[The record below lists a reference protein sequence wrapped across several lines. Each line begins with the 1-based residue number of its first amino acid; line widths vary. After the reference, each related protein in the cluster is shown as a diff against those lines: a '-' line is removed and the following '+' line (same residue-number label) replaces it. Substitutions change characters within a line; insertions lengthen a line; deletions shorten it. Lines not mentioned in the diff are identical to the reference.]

1 MAEWPSLLPALVAIG
16 FVLWKREVTVALV
29 LAIFISE
36 VLLALYG
43 GETAAWLLPFSGFI
57 ASIERVA
64 AVFTDGGNA
73 RLLLFCVLI
82 GAPLA
87 LMSASGGV
95 NATVRLLINSGV
107 ATNARRTGLMTFVT
121 GVVIFIESNL
131 SVLTAG
137 ILSRGLFDRFKMS
150 RERLAFI
157 IDSTSA
163 PVCILILLNG
173 WGAFV
178 LGILAPYDLPA
189 TAVSILI
196 ATIPLNFYALCTL
209 LVVFYTVW
217 TGKVYGP
224 LASLEQSREGATP
237 AEPAA
242 QTETIEAEIQAENQ
256 QKVSGRARDMLVPL
270 SVLVLAML
278 FFMAWTG
285 KGDLFAGSGSKSVLY
300 ATILSLLVLFIMLL
314 GRPRVANGENND
326 NESGSHQEGNNQD
339 GNQKYNFKN
348 LVEVSFKGIGEI
360 LPLVAILL
368 LSIALGASVKQ
379 LGTGIFIS
387 GLVADYLPLF
397 LVPAMV
403 FIAGAF
409 AAFTTGTSWGTF
421 ALMVPIGMPIALNLD
436 LPPSLLLAAVLGG
449 GVFGDHCSPVS
460 DTTAVSSMAAGC
472 DILDHVRTQLPY
484 AFFCGVLTII
494 GYVIAGLLVV

>member
-1 MAEWPSLLPALVAIG
+1 MPEWLSLLPALVAIG
-16 FVLWKREVTVALV
+16 FVLWKQEVTIALI
-29 LAIFISE
+29 LAIFTSE
-36 VLLALYG
+36 VLLVLQG
-43 GETAAWLLPFSGFI
+43 GETLAWLSPFAGFI
-57 ASIERVA
+57 DSIERVA
-64 AVFTDGGNA
+64 SVFSDAGNA
-73 RLLLFCVLI
+73 RLLLFCMLI

-87 LMSASGGV
+87 LMQASGGV
-95 NATVRLLINSGV
+95 NATVRLMINSGV
-107 ATNARRTGLMTFVT
+107 ATNARRTGVMTFLT
-121 GVVIFIESNL
+121 GVVVFIESNL

-137 ILSRGLFDRFKMS
+137 ILSRGLFDRFNMS

-178 LGILAPYDLPA
+178 LGILAPYDLPD
-189 TAVSILI
+189 TAVAILV
-196 ATIPLNFYALCTL
+196 ATIPLNFYALSTL

-224 LASLEQSREGATP
+224 LATLEHSRNASSSLRSSLLSSRNERVASVEQQLEDSLNRHVEDSLDQQVEDSLNQHVEDSLGFHV
-237 AEPAA
+237 EDSA
-242 QTETIEAEIQAENQ
+242 QQA
-256 QKVSGRARDMLVPL
+256 GRARYMLVPL
-270 SVLVLAML
+270 SILVLAML
-278 FFMAWTG
+278 GFMAWTG

-300 ATILSLLVLFIMLL
+300 ATILSLLVLFIML
-314 GRPRVANGENND
+314 
-326 NESGSHQEGNNQD
+326 
-339 GNQKYNFKN
+339 
-348 LVEVSFKGIGEI
+348 KGISDI

-379 LGTGIFIS
+379 LGTGVFIS

-421 ALMVPIGMPIALNLD
+421 ALMVPIGIPIALNLD

-449 GVFGDHCSPVS
+449 GGFGDHCSPVS

-484 AFFCGVLTII
+484 AVFCGGLTIV